1 MPYAEGRTYYD
12 ADSHIMELRDWLTA
26 YVEPEMR
33 DRFGD
38 LDLGKAGALAADAVR
53 RASERQLDDATLAEL
68 EAKLLD
74 LKGWHALGAF
84 DPTERSRALDLLGFD
99 RQLVFTT
106 FASSQFL
113 ASDDPAVRAAGTRAL
128 NRGIVDFCSGDER
141 LLPVA
146 FVPLGEPTA
155 AAAEVAACL
164 EDGAAAVHV
173 THDAPKRVSHTHP
186 DYDGVWGALAE
197 AGVPF
202 VLHVGGARLSVPRSL
217 HENGLAPVT
226 DFIGGGENIRSKDYI
241 ALSHAA
247 ELFLACMA
255 MDGTFERFP
264 RLHGGVIEL
273 GACWVPPLLTK
284 LDQATRNFRR
294 TEPQLNAMDLAPS
307 EYIHRQVWFTPFP
320 GEPVGEIIEQAG
332 DDLLLFSS
340 DYPHPEGTRDPLGR
354 FARALEGVDAAAQER
369 FYAGNFADMMRL
381 PAPAPA
387 PAQARGAG
395 AQA

>member
-12 ADSHIMELRDWLTA
+12 ADSHIMELDDWLTA
-26 YVEPEMR
+26 YVEPELR
-33 DRFGD
+33 DRFGG
-38 LDLGKAGALAADAVR
+38 LYLGAAGKLAEDAVR
-53 RASERQLDDATLAEL
+53 RAEARTLDDATLAEM
-68 EAKLLD
+68 ESKLLT

-84 DPTERSRALDLLGFD
+84 DPEERSRALDLLGFD

-113 ASDDPAVRAAGTRAL
+113 RSDDPEVRAAGTRAL

-146 FVPLGEPTA
+146 FVPLGDPA
-155 AAAEVAACL
+155 KAAAEVRACL

-202 VLHVGGARLSVPRSL
+202 VLHVGGSRLNVAPSL
-217 HENGLAPVT
+217 HENGLPKVT
-226 DFIGGGENIRSKDYI
+226 DFIGGGENIRSKDYM
-241 ALSHAA
+241 ALSHGP

-273 GACWVPPLLTK
+273 GACWVPAMLTK
-284 LDQATRNFRR
+284 LDQATRSFRH
-294 TEPQLNAMDLAPS
+294 TEPQLTAMELKPS

-320 GEPVGEIIEQAG
+320 GEPVGDIIDQAG

-354 FARALEGVDAAAQER
+354 FRATMEGVGAAAQDR
-369 FYAGNFADMMRL
+369 FYAGNFAEMMRL
-381 PAPAPA
+381 PVPAGP
-387 PAQARGAG
+387 GATVG
-395 AQA
+395 